1 MDLMTYWLDGSIA
14 DSEGRAS
21 AAYQR
26 ASKAPSKK
34 KSGSATATKKN
45 AKAGKKAGTKAG
57 AEKKKPDVK
66 HAALVRDSFT
76 IPGDELQ
83 LLADAKKKCLKAGI
97 DIKKSELIRIGIS
110 LVYGL
115 GLSRLKKE
123 KEHSNRLKLGDQ
135 RNPSLFKLV
144 LLYRTIIQIFQGGN
158 HEWRTFDR

>member
-1 MDLMTYWLDGSIA
+1 MDLMTHWLDDATAGS
-14 DSEGRAS
+14 DSRS
-21 AAYQR
+21 SSAYQR
-26 ASKAPSKK
+26 TSKSQSKK
-34 KSGSATATKKN
+34 KNSSGPTAKKS
-45 AKAGKKAGTKAG
+45 AKAGKKADAKLGSKAG
-57 AEKKKPDVK
+57 TEKKKQDFK

-123 KEHSNRLKLGDQ
+123 KRALQPIKTGRPKKTKLA
-135 RNPSLFKLV
+135 
-144 LLYRTIIQIFQGGN
+144 
-158 HEWRTFDR
+158 

>member
-1 MDLMTYWLDGSIA
+1 MDLMTHWLDDSTAGS
-14 DSEGRAS
+14 DSRAS
-21 AAYQR
+21 SAYQR
-26 ASKAPSKK
+26 ASKSQSKQKGSSGATAK
-34 KSGSATATKKN
+34 KS
-45 AKAGKKAGTKAG
+45 AKAGKKADTKAGSKAG
-57 AEKKKPDVK
+57 AEKKKLDVK

-123 KEHSNRLKLGDQ
+123 KRALQPIKTG
-135 RNPSLFKLV
+135 RPKKAKLV
-144 LLYRTIIQIFQGGN
+144 
-158 HEWRTFDR
+158 